1 MRQTPGER
9 ERDIERKRETKKKKR
24 KGKGSIKGWLTLPR
38 LINEG
43 K

>member
-9 ERDIERKRETKKKKR
+9 ERDIERKRETKKKR
-24 KGKGSIKGWLTLPR
+24 GRTGSIKGWLTLPR